1 MKHKEILELLNKM
14 TIEEKIGQMVQI
26 AGDIFLSED
35 KKAVLTGPLKDL
47 HLPNGM
53 VYSIGSV
60 LNVIG
65 AKNVRQ
71 VQKEYLA
78 KSRLK
83 IPLLFMDDIINGY
96 KIAFPIPI
104 AQGCSWN
111 TKVIKEMAEI
121 SAMESSIAGANV
133 NFSPM
138 VDLSRDARWGRV
150 MESIGGE
157 DPLLGEIYAKTI
169 VKTYQG
175 KKLTEV
181 GKIASCVKHIA
192 AYGAVE
198 AGRDYN
204 TVDMSE
210 REFRQYY
217 LPAYKS
223 AIEAGAEMLMTSF
236 NILNGI
242 PATVNT
248 WLIQEIIRK
257 ELGFKGIIISD
268 YGAIEETIAHGYSA
282 NGKEAAKNA
291 INAGVDID
299 MMSSIYANYLKELCL
314 ENQEI
319 ENKVNESVLRILSLK
334 NKLGLFENPY
344 GNINE
349 EKEKTYLMNPSNL
362 EKAKKLTQ
370 ETFVLLKNKHHI
382 LPINKDKKIAFIG
395 PYVNNIGITGSWS
408 MFSNRSQND
417 TLLDSFQEKLGN
429 NIVYAKGCE
438 ILRQEEIN
446 KILSAER
453 LPTVH
458 IENEA
463 QKEQEMI
470 ISAVEISKKADIIL
484 LALGEHY
491 KQTGEAC
498 SRSDIAL
505 PENQIQLI
513 NELYK
518 LSKPMILI
526 LFNGRP
532 LQLNT
537 IEEKLDAILEVWFP
551 GTTGAKA
558 ITEIVLGEENPSGKL
573 TMSFPQNVGQCPVY
587 YNHYN
592 TGRPHHDNLRYVSR
606 YQDIPTESFYPFGYG
621 LSYCDFKYTKLYLN
635 KHKISEN
642 ETITVM
648 VKIENQS
655 NYAGY
660 EVVQLYIQ
668 DIYGSVVRPVKE
680 LKAFKKEYFK
690 PHEIKYVK
698 FDISIDMLKFWN
710 DKLDY
715 VAEPGQ
721 FKVFVGGD
729 SVNVLEDKFE
739 LVERAL

>member
-1 MKHKEILELLNKM
+1 MKYKEIVELLNKM

-26 AGDIFLSED
+26 GGDVFLSD
-35 KKAVLTGPLKDL
+35 DTNGMLTGPLKNS
-47 HLPNGM
+47 HLSKKM
-53 VYSIGSV
+53 IYHVGSV
-60 LNVIG
+60 LNIIG
-65 AKNVRQ
+65 AEKVKK
-71 VQKEYLA
+71 VQDEYLS

-96 KIAFPIPI
+96 RIAFPIPI

-111 TKVIKEMAEI
+111 TKAIQKMTEI
-121 SAMESSIAGANV
+121 SSMESSIAGANV

-157 DPLLGEIYAKTI
+157 DPLLGEIYAKTV
-169 VKTYQG
+169 VKAYQG
-175 KKLTEV
+175 KNLSEI

-204 TVDMSE
+204 SVDMSE

-217 LPAYKS
+217 LPAYKA

-242 PATVNT
+242 PSTVNQ
-248 WLIQEIIRK
+248 WLIQEVIRK

-282 NGKEAAKNA
+282 NEKEAAKNA

-299 MMSSIYANYLKELCL
+299 MMSGIYANYLKDLYL
-314 ENQEI
+314 ENKEI
-319 ENKVNESVLRILSLK
+319 ENKVNESVLRILTLK

-344 GNINE
+344 GNTNE
-349 EKEKTYLMNPSNL
+349 VKENTYLMNSKNL

-370 ETFVLLKNKHHI
+370 ETFVLLKNKNHV
-382 LPINKDKKIAFIG
+382 LPLEKNKKIALIG
-395 PYVNNIGITGSWS
+395 PYIDNIGITGSWS
-408 MFSNRSQND
+408 MFSDRTKNG
-417 TLLDSFQEKLGN
+417 TILDIFKEKMAN
-429 NIVYAKGCE
+429 QVVYAKGCE

-446 KILSAER
+446 KILSADG
-453 LPTVH
+453 LPTVY
-458 IENEA
+458 IEEEI
-463 QKEQEMI
+463 QKEQNMI
-470 ISAVEISKKADIIL
+470 TSAMQTAKKADVIV

-491 KQTGEAC
+491 RQTGEAC
-498 SRSDIAL
+498 SRSNISL

-513 NELYK
+513 NKLYA
-518 LSKPMILI
+518 LSKPMVLI

-532 LQLNT
+532 VQLST
-537 IEEKLDAILEVWFP
+537 IEEKLDGILEVWFP

-558 ITEIVLGEENPSGKL
+558 ITEMILGENNPSGKL

-592 TGRPHHDNLRYVSR
+592 TGRPHHKNLRYVSR

-621 LSYCDFKYTKLYLN
+621 LSYCDFKYTELYLN
-635 KHKISEN
+635 KHKMNKN
-642 ETITVM
+642 ETITVS

-655 NYAGY
+655 DYAGY
-660 EVVQLYIQ
+660 EVIQLYIQ
-668 DIYGSVVRPVKE
+668 DLYGSVVRPIKE

-690 PHEIKYVK
+690 PHEIKYVD
-698 FDISIDMLKFWN
+698 FDIDIHMLKFWN
-710 DKLDY
+710 EKLEF
-715 VAEPGQ
+715 VAESGE

-739 LVERAL
+739 LDFY

>member
-35 KKAVLTGPLKDL
+35 KNAVLTGPLKDL
-47 HLPNGM
+47 HLHNEM

-65 AKNVRQ
+65 ARNVRQ
-71 VQKEYLA
+71 VQKEYLS

-111 TKVIKEMAEI
+111 IKVIKEMAEI

-169 VKTYQG
+169 VETYQG

-299 MMSSIYANYLKELCL
+299 MMSSIYANYLKELCI

-408 MFSNRSQND
+408 MFSDRSQNH

-429 NIVYAKGCE
+429 NIAYAKGSE

-446 KILSAER
+446 KILSAEG
-453 LPTVH
+453 LPMVH

-470 ISAVEISKKADIIL
+470 ASAVEISKRADIIL

-537 IEEKLDAILEVWFP
+537 IEEKLDSILEVWFP

-558 ITEIVLGEENPSGKL
+558 ITEIILGEENPSGKL

-592 TGRPHHDNLRYVSR
+592 TGRPHHDNFRYVSR

-621 LSYCDFKYTKLYLN
+621 LSYCDFKYTELHLN

-668 DIYGSVVRPVKE
+668 DVYGSVVRPVKE

-729 SVNVLEDKFE
+729 SVKVLEDKFE
-739 LVERAL
+739 FLLD

>member
-1 MKHKEILELLNKM
+1 MKHEQILELLNEM

-26 AGDIFLSED
+26 TGDVFLSED
-35 KKAVLTGPLKDL
+35 TNSVLTGPLKDL
-47 HLPNGM
+47 HLSKKT
-53 VYSIGSV
+53 VYHVGSV
-60 LNVIG
+60 LNIIG
-65 AKNVRQ
+65 AEKVKK
-71 VQKEYLA
+71 VQDEYLS

-111 TKVIKEMAEI
+111 TKVVKEMTEI
-121 SAMESSIAGANV
+121 SSMESSIAGANV

-138 VDLSRDARWGRV
+138 VDLFRDARWGRV

-157 DPLLGEIYAKTI
+157 DPLLGEIYAKTM
-169 VKTYQG
+169 VKAYQG
-175 KKLTEV
+175 KNFSEI

-198 AGRDYN
+198 AGREYN

-217 LPAYKS
+217 LPAYKA

-242 PATVNT
+242 PSTVNQ
-248 WLIQEIIRK
+248 WLIQEVIRK
-257 ELGFKGIIISD
+257 ELGFKGIVISD
-268 YGAIEETIAHGYSA
+268 YGAIEETIVHGYSA
-282 NGKEAAKNA
+282 NETEAARNA

-299 MMSSIYANYLKELCL
+299 MMSSIYANHLKDLCL

-319 ENKVNESVLRILSLK
+319 EKKVNESVLRILTLK

-344 GNINE
+344 GNTNE
-349 EKEKTYLMNPSNL
+349 DKEKTYLMNPTNL

-370 ETFVLLKNKHHI
+370 ETFVLLKNKNHV
-382 LPINKDKKIAFIG
+382 LPLEKNKKIALIG
-395 PYVNNIGITGSWS
+395 PYIDNIGITGSWS
-408 MFSNRSQND
+408 MFSDRTKNGTILDIFKEKMGSQV
-417 TLLDSFQEKLGN
+417 L
-429 NIVYAKGCE
+429 YAKGCE

-446 KILSAER
+446 KILSADG

-458 IENEA
+458 VENES
-463 QKEQEMI
+463 QKEQDMI
-470 ISAVEISKKADIIL
+470 ASAIQIAKKADIIL

-498 SRSDIAL
+498 SRSNIAL

-513 NELYK
+513 NALYT
-518 LSKPMILI
+518 LSKPMVLI

-532 LQLNT
+532 IELNT
-537 IEEKLDAILEVWFP
+537 IEQKLDAILEVWFP

-558 ITEIVLGEENPSGKL
+558 IVEMLFGEENPSGKL

-587 YNHYN
+587 YNHYH
-592 TGRPHHDNLRYVSR
+592 TGRPHYDNLRYVSR

-621 LSYCDFKYTKLYLN
+621 LSYCDFQYTELYLN
-635 KHKISEN
+635 KHKMNKN
-642 ETITVM
+642 EKITIT

-655 NYAGY
+655 DYAGY
-660 EVVQLYIQ
+660 EVIQLYIQ
-668 DIYGSVVRPVKE
+668 DLYGSVVRPVKE

-690 PHEIKYVK
+690 PHEIKYIH
-698 FDISIDMLKFWN
+698 FNIDMHMLKFWN
-710 DKLDY
+710 EKLEF
-715 VAEPGQ
+715 VAESGE

-729 SVNVLEDKFE
+729 SVNVLEDRFE
-739 LVERAL
+739 L

>member
-1 MKHKEILELLNKM
+1 MKHKEIVELLNKM
-14 TIEEKIGQMVQI
+14 TIEEKIGQMIQI

-35 KKAVLTGPLKDL
+35 TNNVLTGPLKDL
-47 HLPNGM
+47 HLSKKT
-53 VYSIGSV
+53 VYHVGSV
-60 LNVIG
+60 LNIVG
-65 AKNVRQ
+65 AEKVKK
-71 VQKEYLA
+71 VQDEYLS

-111 TKVIKEMAEI
+111 TKVIKEMTEI

-157 DPLLGEIYAKTI
+157 DPLLGEIYARTM
-169 VKTYQG
+169 VKAYQG
-175 KKLTEV
+175 KNLSEV
-181 GKIASCVKHIA
+181 GKMASCVKHIA

-217 LPAYKS
+217 LPAYKA

-242 PATVNT
+242 PSTVNK
-248 WLIQEIIRK
+248 WLIQEVIRK

-268 YGAIEETIAHGYSA
+268 YGAVEETITHGYSA
-282 NGKEAAKNA
+282 NEKEAAKNA

-299 MMSSIYANYLKELCL
+299 MMSGIYANYLKDLCS

-319 ENKVNESVLRILSLK
+319 KNKVNESVLRILTLK

-344 GNINE
+344 GNTNE
-349 EKEKTYLMNPSNL
+349 VKEKTYIMNPNNL

-370 ETFVLLKNKHHI
+370 ETFVLLKNKNHV
-382 LPINKDKKIAFIG
+382 LPLQKSKKIALIG
-395 PYVNNIGITGSWS
+395 PYIDNIGITGSWS
-408 MFSNRSQND
+408 IFSDRTKNG
-417 TLLDSFQEKLGN
+417 TILDIFKEKIGN
-429 NIVYAKGCE
+429 QVIYAKGCE
-438 ILRQEEIN
+438 LLRQEEIN
-446 KILSAER
+446 KILSADG

-458 IENEA
+458 VENES
-463 QKEQEMI
+463 QREQDMI
-470 ISAVEISKKADIIL
+470 ASAMQTAKKADIIL

-491 KQTGEAC
+491 RQSGEAC
-498 SRSDIAL
+498 SRSNIAL

-513 NELYK
+513 NELYT
-518 LSKPMILI
+518 LSKPMVLI

-532 LQLNT
+532 IELNI

-558 ITEIVLGEENPSGKL
+558 IVEMILGEENPSGKL

-592 TGRPHHDNLRYVSR
+592 TGRPHHDNFRYVSR

-621 LSYCDFKYTKLYLN
+621 LSYCNFKYTELHLN
-635 KHKISEN
+635 KHKMNEN
-642 ETITVM
+642 ETITVS

-655 NYAGY
+655 DFAGY
-660 EVVQLYIQ
+660 EVIQLYIQ
-668 DIYGSVVRPVKE
+668 DLYGSVVRPVKE

-690 PHEIKYVK
+690 AHEIKYIH
-698 FDISIDMLKFWN
+698 FNIDIHMLKFWN
-710 DKLDY
+710 EKLEF
-715 VAEPGQ
+715 VAESGE
-721 FKVFVGGD
+721 FKVFVGED

-739 LVERAL
+739 LLI

>member
-1 MKHKEILELLNKM
+1 MKYKEIIELLNKM

-26 AGDIFLSED
+26 GGDVFLSD
-35 KKAVLTGPLKDL
+35 DTNGMLTGPLKNL
-47 HLPNGM
+47 HLSKKM
-53 VYSIGSV
+53 VYHVGSV
-60 LNVIG
+60 LNIIG
-65 AKNVRQ
+65 AEKVKK
-71 VQKEYLA
+71 VQDEYLS

-111 TKVIKEMAEI
+111 TKAIQKMTEI
-121 SAMESSIAGANV
+121 SSMESSIAGTNV

-157 DPLLGEIYAKTI
+157 DPLLGEIYAKTV
-169 VKTYQG
+169 VKAYQG
-175 KKLTEV
+175 KNLSEI

-217 LPAYKS
+217 LPAYKA

-242 PATVNT
+242 PSTVNQ
-248 WLIQEIIRK
+248 WLIQEVIRK

-282 NGKEAAKNA
+282 NEKEAAKNA
-291 INAGVDID
+291 INAGIDID
-299 MMSSIYANYLKELCL
+299 MMSGIYANYLKDLYL

-319 ENKVNESVLRILSLK
+319 ENKVNESVLRILTLK

-344 GNINE
+344 GNTNE
-349 EKEKTYLMNPSNL
+349 VKENTYLMNSKNL
-362 EKAKKLTQ
+362 EKAKELTQ
-370 ETFVLLKNKHHI
+370 ETFVLLKNKNRV
-382 LPINKDKKIAFIG
+382 LPLKTNKKIALIG
-395 PYVNNIGITGSWS
+395 PYIDNVGITGSWS
-408 MFSNRSQND
+408 MFSDRTKNG
-417 TLLDSFQEKLGN
+417 TILDIFKEKMAN
-429 NIVYAKGCE
+429 QVVYAKGCE

-446 KILSAER
+446 KILSADG
-453 LPTVH
+453 LPTVY
-458 IENEA
+458 IEEEI
-463 QKEQEMI
+463 QKEQNMI
-470 ISAVEISKKADIIL
+470 TSAMQTAKKADVIV

-491 KQTGEAC
+491 RQTGEAC
-498 SRSDIAL
+498 SRSNISL

-513 NELYK
+513 NKLYA
-518 LSKPMILI
+518 LSKPMVLI

-532 LQLNT
+532 VQLST
-537 IEEKLDAILEVWFP
+537 IEEKLDGILEVWFP

-558 ITEIVLGEENPSGKL
+558 ITEMILGENNPSGKL

-592 TGRPHHDNLRYVSR
+592 TGRPHHKNLRYVSR

-621 LSYCDFKYTKLYLN
+621 LSYCDFKYTELYLN
-635 KHKISEN
+635 KHKMNKN
-642 ETITVM
+642 ETITVS

-655 NYAGY
+655 DYAGY
-660 EVVQLYIQ
+660 EVIQLYIQ
-668 DIYGSVVRPVKE
+668 DLYGSVVRPIKE

-690 PHEIKYVK
+690 PHEIKYVD
-698 FDISIDMLKFWN
+698 FDIDIHMLKFWN
-710 DKLDY
+710 EKLEF
-715 VAEPGQ
+715 VAESGE

-739 LVERAL
+739 LDFY

>member
-26 AGDIFLSED
+26 TGDVFLSED
-35 KKAVLTGPLKDL
+35 TNSVLTGPLKNL
-47 HLPNGM
+47 HLSKEKIYH
-53 VYSIGSV
+53 VGSV
-60 LNVIG
+60 LNIIG
-65 AKNVRQ
+65 AEKVKK
-71 VQKEYLA
+71 VQDEYLS

-111 TKVIKEMAEI
+111 TKAIKEMTEI
-121 SAMESSIAGANV
+121 SSMESSISGANV

-157 DPLLGEIYAKTI
+157 DPLLGEIYARTM
-169 VKTYQG
+169 VKAYQG
-175 KKLTEV
+175 KNLSEV
-181 GKIASCVKHIA
+181 GKMASCVKHIA

-217 LPAYKS
+217 LPAYKA
-223 AIEAGAEMLMTSF
+223 AIEVGAEVLMTSF

-242 PATVNT
+242 PSTVNK
-248 WLIQEIIRK
+248 WLIQEVIRK

-268 YGAIEETIAHGYSA
+268 YGAVEETITHGYSA
-282 NGKEAAKNA
+282 NETEAAKNA
-291 INAGVDID
+291 ITAGIDID
-299 MMSSIYANYLKELCL
+299 MMSGIYANHLKDLCL
-314 ENQEI
+314 QNQEI
-319 ENKVNESVLRILSLK
+319 ENRVNESVLRILTLK
-334 NKLGLFENPY
+334 NKLGLFEKPY
-344 GNINE
+344 GNANK
-349 EKEKTYLMNPSNL
+349 EKEKTYIMNPINL

-370 ETFVLLKNKHHI
+370 ETFVLLKNKNHV
-382 LPINKDKKIAFIG
+382 LPLQKSKKIALIG
-395 PYVNNIGITGSWS
+395 PYIDNIGITGSWS
-408 MFSNRSQND
+408 MFSDRTKNG
-417 TLLDSFQEKLGN
+417 TILDIFKEKMGN
-429 NIVYAKGCE
+429 QVIYAKGCE

-446 KILSAER
+446 KILSADGS
-453 LPTVH
+453 PIVH
-458 IENEA
+458 VENER
-463 QKEQEMI
+463 QKEQDMI
-470 ISAVEISKKADIIL
+470 ASAVQTAKKADVIL

-491 KQTGEAC
+491 KQSGEAC
-498 SRSDIAL
+498 SRSNIAL

-513 NELYK
+513 NELYT

-532 LQLNT
+532 IELNT
-537 IEEKLDAILEVWFP
+537 IEPKLDAILEVWFP

-558 ITEIVLGEENPSGKL
+558 VVEMIWGEANPSGKL

-592 TGRPHHDNLRYVSR
+592 TGRPHHNNLRYLSR

-621 LSYCDFKYTKLYLN
+621 LSYCDFKYTELYLN
-635 KHKISEN
+635 KHKMNKN
-642 ETITVM
+642 EKITVN

-655 NYAGY
+655 DYAGY
-660 EVVQLYIQ
+660 EVIQLYIQ
-668 DIYGSVVRPVKE
+668 DLYGSVVRPVKE
-680 LKAFKKEYFK
+680 LKAFKKEYFM
-690 PHEIKYVK
+690 PHEIKYIH
-698 FDISIDMLKFWN
+698 FDIDMHMLKFWN
-710 DKLDY
+710 EKLEL
-715 VAEPGQ
+715 VAESGE

-729 SVNVLEDKFE
+729 SVNVLEDRFE
-739 LVERAL
+739 FVDN

>member
-26 AGDIFLSED
+26 TGDVFLSED
-35 KKAVLTGPLKDL
+35 TNSVLTGPLKDL
-47 HLPNGM
+47 HLSKEKIYH
-53 VYSIGSV
+53 VGSV
-60 LNVIG
+60 LNIIG
-65 AKNVRQ
+65 AEKVKK
-71 VQKEYLA
+71 VQDEYLS

-111 TKVIKEMAEI
+111 TKAIKEMTEI
-121 SAMESSIAGANV
+121 SSMESSISGANV

-157 DPLLGEIYAKTI
+157 DPLLGEIYARTM
-169 VKTYQG
+169 VKAYQG
-175 KKLTEV
+175 KNLSEV
-181 GKIASCVKHIA
+181 GKMASCVKHIA

-217 LPAYKS
+217 LPAYKA

-242 PATVNT
+242 PSTVNQ
-248 WLIQEIIRK
+248 WLIQEVIRK

-282 NGKEAAKNA
+282 NEKEAAKNA

-299 MMSSIYANYLKELCL
+299 MMSGIYANYLKDLYL
-314 ENQEI
+314 ENKEI
-319 ENKVNESVLRILSLK
+319 ENKVNESVLRILTLK

-344 GNINE
+344 GNTNE
-349 EKEKTYLMNPSNL
+349 VKENTYLMNSKNL

-370 ETFVLLKNKHHI
+370 ETFVLLKNKNHV
-382 LPINKDKKIAFIG
+382 LPLEKNKKIALIG
-395 PYVNNIGITGSWS
+395 PYIDNIGITGSWS
-408 MFSNRSQND
+408 MFSDRTKNG
-417 TLLDSFQEKLGN
+417 TILDIFKEKMAN
-429 NIVYAKGCE
+429 QVVYAKGCE

-446 KILSAER
+446 KILSADG
-453 LPTVH
+453 LPTVY
-458 IENEA
+458 IEEEI
-463 QKEQEMI
+463 QKEQNMI
-470 ISAVEISKKADIIL
+470 TSAMQTAKKADVIV

-491 KQTGEAC
+491 RQTGEAC
-498 SRSDIAL
+498 SRSNISL

-513 NELYK
+513 NKLYT
-518 LSKPMILI
+518 LSKPMVLI

-532 LQLNT
+532 VQLST

-558 ITEIVLGEENPSGKL
+558 ITEMILGENNPSGKL

-592 TGRPHHDNLRYVSR
+592 TGRPHHKNLRYVSR

-621 LSYCDFKYTKLYLN
+621 LSYCDFKYTELYLN
-635 KHKISEN
+635 KHKMNKN
-642 ETITVM
+642 ETITVS

-655 NYAGY
+655 DYAGY
-660 EVVQLYIQ
+660 EVIQLYIQ
-668 DIYGSVVRPVKE
+668 DLYGSVVRPVKE

-690 PHEIKYVK
+690 PHEIKYVD
-698 FDISIDMLKFWN
+698 FDIDIHMLKFWN
-710 DKLDY
+710 EKLEF
-715 VAEPGQ
+715 VAESGE

-739 LVERAL
+739 LDFY